1 MLIITST
8 INAIINTTPRP
19 TGPTGLGIAA
29 IIIGII
35 ILIIILLG
43 LAYFM
48 YRRIK
53 NQRQNHGE
61 YRPQFEENL
70 HAKNLPYISPPNIEG
85 LI

>member
-1 MLIITST
+1 M
-8 INAIINTTPRP
+8 
-19 TGPTGLGIAA
+19 G
-29 IIIGII
+29 
-35 ILIIILLG
+35 ILLG
-43 LAYFM
+43 LAYFL